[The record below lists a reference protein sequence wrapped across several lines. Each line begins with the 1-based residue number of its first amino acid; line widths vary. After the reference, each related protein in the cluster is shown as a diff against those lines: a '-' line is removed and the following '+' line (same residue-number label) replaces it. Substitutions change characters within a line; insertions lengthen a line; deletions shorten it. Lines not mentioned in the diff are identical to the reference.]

1 MAVAICSY
9 ALEGSAAAAV
19 EAEEA
24 EHAEF
29 GGQLAELADRALSLD
44 AEHGQMME
52 EEGDGGYS
60 PDVAWNWTREFD
72 AEDDASRSS

>member
-1 MAVAICSY
+1 M
-9 ALEGSAAAAV
+9 EGSAAAAV

-24 EHAEF
+24 EHADI
-29 GGQLAELADRALSLD
+29 GDQLAELADRVLSLD

-52 EEGDGGYS
+52 EESDGGHS
-60 PDVAWNWTREFD
+60 AGVVWNYLRERDF